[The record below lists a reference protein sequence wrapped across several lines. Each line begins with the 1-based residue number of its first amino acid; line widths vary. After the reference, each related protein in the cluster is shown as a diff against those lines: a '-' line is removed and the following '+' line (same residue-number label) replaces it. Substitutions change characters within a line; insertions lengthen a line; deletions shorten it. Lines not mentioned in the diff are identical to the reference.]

1 MTQLNP
7 NVRAPECV
15 PAQSEIPKNAISAG
29 DRRSYKWWQAILPL
43 FLLSLICLVTPS
55 GARAQTTATLSGTVQ
70 DPSGGVI
77 PGAQVT
83 LTNDAT
89 HDKRAVMSNAS
100 GLYAFPSLVP
110 GSYSL
115 VAAAKGFQA
124 AQITGIDLHAGD
136 TRTVPALALT
146 VGSESQTITV
156 QADEVMIP
164 EVNGERSDVLDA
176 KQIENLSL
184 EGRDTTELLKVL
196 TGATTVSG
204 GLTQNSPMYNDL
216 NITVQQ
222 SAIGNGININGAV
235 NRGGTGSSC

>member
-15 PAQSEIPKNAISAG
+15 PAQSEIPKSAISAG
-29 DRRSYKWWQAILPL
+29 YGRSSRWWQAILPL
-43 FLLSLICLVTPS
+43 LILTVMCVVLPS

-70 DPSGGVI
+70 DATGGVI

-89 HDKRAVMSNAS
+89 HDKRVVVSNAS

-115 VAAAKGFQA
+115 MAAAKGFQT

-136 TRTVPALALT
+136 TKTVPALALT

-204 GLTQNSPMYNDL
+204 AMPN
-216 NITVQQ
+216 
-222 SAIGNGININGAV
+222 A
-235 NRGGTGSSC
+235 GSCRIEV